1 MTIQTAEKIINDFG
15 KVLSNSV
22 HPHIFQPKS
31 NLPCSVA
38 RIKFAIYRYVIE
50 LIRLEKLNK
59 ETAEMLIIAYSSL
72 SYFLADQATADQ
84 MNRISELKDN
94 PHPDKQLQINR
105 QKELIHALAIQKDFL
120 NAEIQEFIHEC
131 IQSSRRH
138 E

>member
-15 KVLSNSV
+15 RVLSNSV
-22 HPHIFQPKS
+22 HPHLFQPKS

-59 ETAEMLIIAYSSL
+59 ETAETLIIAYSSL
-72 SYFLADQATADQ
+72 SYFLSDQATADQ
-84 MNRISELKDN
+84 MNRISEIKDD
-94 PHPDKQLQINR
+94 PHPDKQLQIKR
-105 QKELIHALAIQKDFL
+105 QKELIHALAIYKEIL
-120 NAEIQEFIHEC
+120 NTEIQEFINEC

>member
-15 KVLSNSV
+15 RVLSNSV
-22 HPHIFQPKS
+22 HPHLFQPKS
-31 NLPCSVA
+31 NLPCSAA

-84 MNRISELKDN
+84 MNRISEIKDD
-94 PHPDKQLQINR
+94 PHPDKQLQIKR
-105 QKELIHALAIQKDFL
+105 QKELIHALAIYKEIL
-120 NAEIQEFIHEC
+120 NAEIQEFINEC
-131 IQSSRRH
+131 IQSSRKY